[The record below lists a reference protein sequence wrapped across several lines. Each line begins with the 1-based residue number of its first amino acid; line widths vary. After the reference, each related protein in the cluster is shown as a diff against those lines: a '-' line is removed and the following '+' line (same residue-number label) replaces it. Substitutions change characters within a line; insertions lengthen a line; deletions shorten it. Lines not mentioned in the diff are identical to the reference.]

1 MWAAVSLPVVHARV
15 PLPILRVGIPRM
27 PWPSQATVAQGRW
40 AAQAAGAWL
49 PPVDR
54 LMYYGG
60 VSVMAVFGVL
70 EWPVAA
76 AAAAGVWVASR
87 AGARARRGTPA

>member
-1 MWAAVSLPVVHARV
+1 
-15 PLPILRVGIPRM
+15 
-27 PWPSQATVAQGRW
+27 
-40 AAQAAGAWL
+40 
-49 PPVDR
+49 
-54 LMYYGG
+54 MYYGG

-87 AGARARRGTPA
+87 AGAPARRGTPA